1 MRCCSSD
8 NWRIGVK
15 VSMKKFAGVAGVAAP
30 GLWALIASSSAWADY
45 QLNMHAPVTE
55 AGRRAYE
62 LHNDISLICL
72 GIFVLVFGVL
82 AYSLINHRKSKG
94 HQAADFHE
102 HLGIEIAWTVIP
114 SIILVLIAI
123 PATRT
128 LVDMKDTAESEITIK
143 ATGYQ
148 WKWGYDYL
156 KGEGEG
162 IKFLSVIATPKEQIH
177 NQADKA
183 HDYMMTVDNPL
194 VVPVNTKVRILT
206 TANDVIHAWAVPAFA
221 VKQDAV
227 PGFIRDT
234 WFKADKEGTYNGQC
248 SELCGKDHGYMPIVV
263 KVVSAGEYTT
273 WVDEQKKKA
282 ASNVDDPNKTWTLDE
297 AMARG
302 EKVYNANCASCHQAS
317 GQGIPGTFPPLD
329 GAKIAKAASQKGKHI
344 DTVLHGRPGTAMAA
358 FGGQLSDTDIATVV
372 TYERNAWSNKT
383 GEVVQPADVKAA
395 R

>member
-1 MRCCSSD
+1 VE
-8 NWRIGVK
+8 GT
-15 VSMKKFAGVAGVAAP
+15 MKKFAAKAGAVALG
-30 GLWALIASSSAWADY
+30 GCALSSNVWADF

-82 AYSLINHRKSKG
+82 AYSLIKHRKSKG

-102 HLGIEIAWTVIP
+102 HLGIELAWTIIP

-123 PATRT
+123 PATQT
-128 LVDMKDTAESEITIK
+128 LVKMKDTAESEITIK

-162 IKFLSVIATPKEQIH
+162 IKFLSVQATPKEQIH
-177 NQADKA
+177 NKA
-183 HDYMMTVDNPL
+183 EKAEDYMMTVDNPV

-227 PGFIRDT
+227 PGFIRDA

-263 KVVSAGEYTT
+263 KVVSAAEYTA
-273 WVDEQKKKA
+273 WVGEQKKKA

-297 AMARG
+297 EMARG
-302 EKVYNANCASCHQAS
+302 EKVFNANCASCHQAN
-317 GQGIPGTFPPLD
+317 GQGIPGTFPALD
-329 GAKIAKAASQKGKHI
+329 GSKIAKLAKNKAAHI
-344 DTVLHGRPGTAMAA
+344 DIVLHGKPGTAMQA
-358 FGGQLSDTDIATVV
+358 FGAQLSDTDIATVI

-383 GEVVQPADVKAA
+383 GDVVQPADVKAA

>member
-1 MRCCSSD
+1 VE
-8 NWRIGVK
+8 GT
-15 VSMKKFAGVAGVAAP
+15 MKKFAAKAGAVALGMF
-30 GLWALIASSSAWADY
+30 ALSSNVWADF
-45 QLNMHAPVTE
+45 QLNMHVPVTE

-72 GIFVLVFGVL
+72 AIFALVFGIL
-82 AYSLINHRKSKG
+82 AYSLVMHRKSKG
-94 HQAADFHE
+94 HKAADFHE
-102 HLGIEIAWTVIP
+102 HLGIEIAWTIIP
-114 SIILVLIAI
+114 SIILVLIAF
-123 PATRT
+123 PATQA
-128 LVDMKDTAESEITIK
+128 LIKMKDTSESEITIK

-162 IKFLSVIATPKEQIH
+162 IKFLSVQTTPKEQIH
-177 NQADKA
+177 NKA
-183 HDYMMTVDNPL
+183 EKTDDYMMTVDNPV

-206 TANDVIHAWAVPAFA
+206 TANDVIHSWAVPAFV

-263 KVVSAGEYTT
+263 KVVSAAEYTA
-273 WVDEQKKKA
+273 WVGEQKKKA
-282 ASNVDDPNKTWTLDE
+282 ASNVDDPNKTWALDE
-297 AMARG
+297 EMARG
-302 EKVYNANCASCHQAS
+302 EKVYNANCASCHQAN
-317 GQGIPGTFPPLD
+317 GQGIPGTFPALD
-329 GAKIAKAASQKGKHI
+329 GAKIAKSPSMKAKHI

-358 FGGQLSDTDIATVV
+358 FGAQLSDTDIAAVV
-372 TYERNAWSNKT
+372 TYERNAWGNKT
-383 GEVVQPADVKAA
+383 GDTIQPADVKAA

>member
-1 MRCCSSD
+1 
-8 NWRIGVK
+8 
-15 VSMKKFAGVAGVAAP
+15 MKKFASVTGAA
-30 GLWALIASSSAWADY
+30 ALGMWSLINSGCAWADY
-45 QLNMHAPVTE
+45 QLNLHVPVTE
-55 AGRRAYE
+55 AGRRAYD

-72 GIFVLVFGVL
+72 GIFVVVFGVL
-82 AYSLINHRKSKG
+82 TYSLIKHRKSKG

-102 HLGIEIAWTVIP
+102 HLGVELAWTIIP

-123 PATRT
+123 PSTRV
-128 LVDMKDTAESEITIK
+128 LVEMKDTAESEITIK

-162 IKFLSVIATPKEQIH
+162 IKFLSVMSTPKEQIH
-177 NQADKA
+177 NQAAKSA
-183 HDYMMTVDNPL
+183 DYMMTVDNPM
-194 VVPVNTKVRILT
+194 VVPVNTKIRILT

-227 PGFIRDT
+227 PGFIRDA
-234 WFKADKEGTYNGQC
+234 WFRADKEGMYVGQC
-248 SELCGKDHGYMPIVV
+248 SELCGKDHGYMPINV
-263 KVVSAGEYTT
+263 KVVSAAEYTA

-282 ASNVDDPNKTWTLDE
+282 ASNVDDPNKVWALEE

-302 EKVYNANCASCHQAS
+302 EKVYNAACASCHQAS
-317 GQGIPGTFPPLD
+317 GQGIPGTFPALD
-329 GAKIAKAASQKGKHI
+329 GSKIAKLAKNKAAHI
-344 DTVLHGRPGTAMAA
+344 DIVLHGKPGTPMAA

-372 TYERNAWSNKT
+372 TYERNAWGNKT
-383 GEVVQPADVKAA
+383 GDVIQPADVKAA

>member
-1 MRCCSSD
+1 M
-8 NWRIGVK
+8 K
-15 VSMKKFAGVAGVAAP
+15 VSMRKAVRWAGVAAP
-30 GLWALIASSSAWADY
+30 GLWTLSSGNAWADW
-45 QLNMHAPVTE
+45 QLNMHVPVTE

-62 LHNDISLICL
+62 LHNDISLVCL
-72 GIFVLVFGVL
+72 AIFALVFGIL
-82 AYSLINHRKSKG
+82 AYSLVKHRKSKG
-94 HQAADFHE
+94 HQAAEFHE
-102 HLGIEIAWTVIP
+102 HLGIEIAWTIVP
-114 SIILVLIAI
+114 VIILVLIAI
-123 PATRT
+123 PATKT
-128 LVDMKDTAESEITIK
+128 LVEMKDTSEPELTVK
-143 ATGYQ
+143 VTGYQ

-162 IKFLSVIATPKEQIH
+162 IKFLSVMTTPLDQIH
-177 NQADKA
+177 NKADKT
-183 HDYMMTVDNPL
+183 DSYMMTVDNPL

-206 TANDVIHAWAVPAFA
+206 TANDVIHSWAVPAFA

-263 KVVSAGEYTT
+263 KVVSAGEYSN
-273 WVDEQKKKA
+273 WVAEQKKKA
-282 ASNVDDPNKTWTLDE
+282 AAGDDPNKTWTLDE

-302 EKVYNANCASCHQAS
+302 EKVYNANCAACHQAS

-329 GAKIAKAASQKGKHI
+329 GAKIAKSPAMKGKHI
-344 DTVLHGRPGTAMAA
+344 ETVLHGRPGTAMAA
-358 FGGQLSDTDIATVV
+358 FGAQLSDTEIATVI

-383 GEVVQPADVKAA
+383 GEVIQPADVKAA